1 MIKDKD
7 KSKLVAIRR
16 KITNDKP
23 LTKNEMKMIGLLI
36 DYSLTLDNVLRVSKK
51 EFKQTTLPF

>member
-7 KSKLVAIRR
+7 KSKLVAIRQ

-23 LTKNEMKMIGLLI
+23 LTKNEKKMIGLLI

>member
-36 DYSLTLDNVLRVSKK
+36 D
-51 EFKQTTLPF
+51 FH